1 MRRSFLFLA
10 PLALLLVLVCGACGK
25 APEPATQQPPASA
38 AEVRAHM
45 HDHFGKVREVEE
57 AVIRGDL
64 DAAKAPAL
72 WIADHQETTGLPA
85 GTESR
90 VVEMKA
96 AARSVASADNIPAA
110 GIAAAAL
117 VGACG
122 GCHATA
128 RVDPAIAQ
136 GPEQTAK
143 GKRPDH
149 MLEHQYAVDLMYHG
163 LIAPASGDW
172 IRGAEALKVAPLG
185 AKLFPEVSADAVA
198 AETRVHE
205 LAARAV
211 EAPGLST
218 RVTIYGSLLGG
229 CATCHAMHGR
239 VWGPGLTK
247 TE

>member
-10 PLALLLVLVCGACGK
+10 PVAALLLASCGK
-25 APEPATQQPPASA
+25 APEPAAQQPPPASA
-38 AEVRAHM
+38 EEVRKHM
-45 HDHFGKVREVEE
+45 DDHFGKVREVEE

-64 DAAKAPAL
+64 EAAKAPAL
-72 WIADHQETTGLPA
+72 WIADHQETTGLPP

-96 AARSVASADNIPAA
+96 AARSVASADNIGTA
-110 GIAAAAL
+110 GIAAASL

-128 RVDPAIAQ
+128 KVYPAIAQ
-136 GPEQTAK
+136 GAEATAK
-143 GKRPDH
+143 AKRPDH
-149 MLEHQYAVDLMYHG
+149 MLEHQHAIDLMYHG
-163 LIAPASGDW
+163 LISPASGDW

-185 AKLFPEVSADAVA
+185 GKLFPEVSAEAVTEEA
-198 AETRVHE
+198 RVHE

-211 EAPGLST
+211 EAPGMSS
-218 RVTIYGSLLGG
+218 RVAIYGSLLGS
-229 CATCHAMHGR
+229 CATCHALHGR